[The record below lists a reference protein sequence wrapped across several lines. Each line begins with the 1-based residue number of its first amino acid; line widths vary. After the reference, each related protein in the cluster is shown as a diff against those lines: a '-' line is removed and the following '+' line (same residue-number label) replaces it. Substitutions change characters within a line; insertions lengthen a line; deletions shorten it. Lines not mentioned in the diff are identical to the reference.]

1 MKILKTLSVA
11 AVLAFTAANVSAQAQ
26 NASQP
31 PAQPTP
37 QAPVKMDPQM
47 MGQKMTE
54 RVKQNV
60 TGITPDQESKILAAE
75 TEYAKGMQDART
87 SSNGDRDAMRSKM
100 EPLRQTRDS
109 KIKAVLT
116 PDQQAQ
122 YDKVSPQHPMGA
134 PKGGN

>member
-1 MKILKTLSVA
+1 
-11 AVLAFTAANVSAQAQ
+11 
-26 NASQP
+26 
-31 PAQPTP
+31 
-37 QAPVKMDPQM
+37 
-47 MGQKMTE
+47 
-54 RVKQNV
+54 
-60 TGITPDQESKILAAE
+60 
-75 TEYAKGMQDART
+75 
-87 SSNGDRDAMRSKM
+87 M